1 MNMMTFLLCCSSAL
15 IGISRGEILSL
26 QANAREQVDTSE
38 VPTSAADDHSPY
50 EIRRTAR
57 AFPEFFNAASVGE
70 SPLFGEALPEEPVL
84 RRTPGATEAAHRCAQ
99 ATLLP
104 FVLINMDRRTDRL
117 EEIEKTLPSW
127 ICEKACR
134 IPAVD
139 SNSKLTT
146 RPDYIS
152 ERDWIEAHT
161 RAKEKIKTVGGS
173 LTPGGIGL
181 LMSSHK
187 VWEYIVASGVQT
199 VVMEDDINVTHPAE
213 LLDALCDLA
222 TRGDWEFV
230 QFQSDNAATDPHPP
244 LVEIGN
250 VATTAPTM
258 KRGMGFNTG
267 MYAVTPWAA
276 ERLLDSLNNGTHK
289 QLDDL
294 DGVLRTTIRK
304 AFHFWPPLANQTDI
318 GRGSSDVQIRG
329 QSHTQ
334 EPMRASCKIKKC

>member
-1 MNMMTFLLCCSSAL
+1 M
-15 IGISRGEILSL
+15 
-26 QANAREQVDTSE
+26 
-38 VPTSAADDHSPY
+38 
-50 EIRRTAR
+50 
-57 AFPEFFNAASVGE
+57 
-70 SPLFGEALPEEPVL
+70 
-84 RRTPGATEAAHRCAQ
+84 
-99 ATLLP
+99 
-104 FVLINMDRRTDRL
+104 
-117 EEIEKTLPSW
+117 
-127 ICEKACR
+127 
-134 IPAVD
+134 D

-161 RAKEKIKTVGGS
+161 RAEKKIKTVGGA

-199 VVMEDDINVTHPAE
+199 VVMEDDINVTHPTE

-267 MYAVTPWAA
+267 MYAVTIVFF
-276 ERLLDSLNNGTHK
+276 K
-289 QLDDL
+289 
-294 DGVLRTTIRK
+294 
-304 AFHFWPPLANQTDI
+304 
-318 GRGSSDVQIRG
+318 
-329 QSHTQ
+329 
-334 EPMRASCKIKKC
+334 

>member
-1 MNMMTFLLCCSSAL
+1 MFKKNKLYITSYFCGFFLL
-15 IGISRGEILSL
+15 
-26 QANAREQVDTSE
+26 
-38 VPTSAADDHSPY
+38 PTSDVNVVCNEGWIVH
-50 EIRRTAR
+50 
-57 AFPEFFNAASVGE
+57 AF
-70 SPLFGEALPEEPVL
+70 
-84 RRTPGATEAAHRCAQ
+84 
-99 ATLLP
+99 
-104 FVLINMDRRTDRL
+104 
-117 EEIEKTLPSW
+117 W
-127 ICEKACR
+127 
-134 IPAVD
+134 
-139 SNSKLTT
+139 T
-146 RPDYIS
+146 RGK
-152 ERDWIEAHT
+152 H
-161 RAKEKIKTVGGS
+161 
-173 LTPGGIGL
+173 
-181 LMSSHK
+181 
-187 VWEYIVASGVQT
+187 VQ

-334 EPMRASCKIKKC
+334 EPMRPSCKIKKC